1 MKVNDISTVT
11 HGTHLQGYLNA
22 TYDDI
27 TETLGYPFEHGFD
40 DMKCDAEWTIE
51 FDDGSVATIYNW
63 KNGKNYLGAG
73 GLNLCDMTQ
82 WNIGGNSR
90 HVVQMVQDLIN
101 GVARKDY
108 PQDQVIAFN
117 I

>member
-1 MKVNDISTVT
+1 MKVNDLTTVV
-11 HGTHLQGYLNA
+11 HGTCLQGYLNA

-27 TETLGYPFEHGFD
+27 VETLGYPFEHGFD

-63 KNGKNYLGAG
+63 KNGKNYLGAD
-73 GLNLCDMTQ
+73 GLDLCDIKQ
-82 WNIGGNSR
+82 WNIGGNSMN
-90 HVVQMVQDLIN
+90 VVHKVQHLIN
-101 GVARKDY
+101 GAARKDY
-108 PQDQVIAFN
+108 PQDQVVAFN